1 MQDNPCQDGNDF
13 SGAYPSA
20 VEQADELQQLYEEA
34 PCGYHSLDENGVFI
48 RINRTEL
55 AMLGYSRGKLIGK
68 KKFYELL
75 TPESQKVFEANFPIF
90 KKRGWVRDLEFNMI
104 RKDGSILPVSL
115 SSIAIKD
122 KSGKYVISRSVVLDI
137 SDRKRLESERRK
149 TEAELQSSENRYR
162 ILFESNP
169 NPMWIYDPETLAFLE
184 VNQAAIAH
192 YGYSKAEFL
201 QMTIADIRPSI
212 DVQVLRQTNLD
223 LVPGQPHVGVWQH
236 RKKDASLID
245 VEVMAHAFL
254 VAGKQANLA
263 LIKDITVVKQS
274 AIDRQRTEVA
284 LREAHQRIVATWESM
299 TDAYASFDFDW
310 RFTYVNQAAVKVIN
324 FLTNTAPEEILNSNF
339 WEVFPLLLGGE
350 LEFKFRQ
357 ALVDRMPA
365 HFDYFYESTENWFEL
380 HAYPSPIGLGVYFRD
395 ITEAKRDEVVRKTA
409 ETQLLLTEER
419 LRYLLSS
426 NPAVLYACQATGD
439 YAATFISDNISG
451 MLGHEG
457 HEFLEDSQF
466 WASHIH
472 PEDAPQVFTGLTHLF
487 EQGTHTHEYRFL
499 HRDGSY
505 RWVLDELKLIRDAEG
520 NPLEI
525 VGYWIDITDRKQ
537 AEQKILEQANLLA
550 IATDAIFVHDLDNRI
565 LFWNQG
571 AERLYD
577 WKAADIVG
585 KDWQALLSPDTL
597 SELET
602 VIQQGTWQGEVPKV
616 TQAGKE
622 VVVMSRRSLMLDEAG
637 QPRSILTVDT
647 DITEKKQLETQF
659 LRTQRL
665 ESLGTLASGIAH
677 DLNNVL
683 TPIIGIVQLLPQK
696 IINPDSQTQ
705 RLLQILNDSSRRGAD
720 LVKQILSFTRGV
732 EGKPT
737 NTQISHLLAEIYKVS
752 RQTFPKNIDLSVD
765 LSKDLWLIT
774 ADATLLYQ
782 VFMNLCVN
790 ARDAM
795 PNGGTLSI
803 SAENF
808 EIDENYTRMNLD
820 AQVGFYVV
828 VTIADTGMG
837 MSPEV
842 RDRIFEPFF
851 TTKEVGKGTGLGLS
865 TVMGIVKTHQGFIN
879 VYSEVGNGT
888 QFAVYLPATNSS
900 EITPAIKA
908 EPLLG
913 QGELI
918 LVVDDEIAIQEIT
931 QATLENHGYKVMSAN
946 DGIEAI
952 ALYAEHKHDISVV
965 LLDLMMPSLDSAT
978 TIRTLHKLN
987 PQVQI
992 IAMSGLTT
1000 NESVARTMSE
1010 GVQAFLSKPFT
1021 APELLNLL
1029 SPLCKKN

>member
-1 MQDNPCQDGNDF
+1 MKDSPCRDGNNF
-13 SGAYPSA
+13 SGAYPSPL
-20 VEQADELQQLYEEA
+20 EQADELQQLYDQA
-34 PCGYHSLDENGVFI
+34 PCGYHSLDENGIFI
-48 RINRTEL
+48 RINQTEL
-55 AMLGYSRGKLIGK
+55 AMLGYTRGKLIGK

-75 TPESQKVFEANFPIF
+75 TPESQKVFEANFLTF

-115 SSIAIKD
+115 SSTAVKD
-122 KSGKYVISRSVVLDI
+122 KSGQYVMSRSVVLDI
-137 SDRKRLESERRK
+137 SDRKHLESERRK
-149 TEAELQSSENRYR
+149 TEVELQNSEIRYR

-192 YGYSKAEFL
+192 YGYSEAEFL

-212 DVQVLRQTNLD
+212 DAQVLRQINLD
-223 LVPGQPHVGVWQH
+223 LVPGQPHIGIWQH
-236 RKKDASLID
+236 RKSDGTLID

-263 LIKDITVVKQS
+263 LIKDITVVRQN
-274 AIDRQRTEVA
+274 AIDRQRSEVA

-299 TDAYASFDFDW
+299 TDAYASFDLDW
-310 RFTYVNQAAVKVIN
+310 RFTYVNPAAAKVIT
-324 FLTNTAPEEILNSNF
+324 LLADITPEEILNKNF
-339 WEVFPLLLGGE
+339 WEVFPLLPGGE
-350 LEFKFRQ
+350 LEIRFRQ
-357 ALVDRMPA
+357 ALAEQMPV
-365 HFDYFYESTENWFEL
+365 HFDYLYESTGSWFEL

-395 ITEAKRDEVVRKTA
+395 ITNRKTA
-409 ETQLLLTEER
+409 EMQLLLTEAR
-419 LRYLLSS
+419 LRYLLAS
-426 NPAVLYACQATGD
+426 NPAILYACQATGD
-439 YAATFISDNISG
+439 YAATFISDNVSA
-451 MLGHEG
+451 MLGYESRK
-457 HEFLEDSQF
+457 FIEDSQF
-466 WASHIH
+466 WANHIH
-472 PEDAPQVFTGLTHLF
+472 PEDAPQVFAGLTHLF
-487 EQGTHTHEYRFL
+487 EQGVYTHEYRFL

-505 RWVLDELKLIRDAEG
+505 RWVLDELKLIRDSGG

-537 AEQKILEQANLLA
+537 AEQIILEQANLLA
-550 IATDAIFVHDLDNRI
+550 IATDAIFVQDLDNRI
-565 LFWNQG
+565 LFWNKG
-571 AERLYD
+571 AERLYG
-577 WKAADIVG
+577 WNAADIIG
-585 KDWQALLSPDTL
+585 KNWQELLSPDAL

-602 VIQQGTWQGEVPKV
+602 VIRQGTWQGEVPKI
-616 TQAGKE
+616 TQAGRE
-622 VVVMSRRSLMLDEAG
+622 VVVMSRRSLMLDEVG
-637 QPRSILTVDT
+637 QPKSILTVDT

-665 ESLGTLASGIAH
+665 ESLGTLAGGIAH
-677 DLNNVL
+677 DLNNIL

-696 IINPDSQTQ
+696 ITNPDSQTQ
-705 RLLQILNDSSRRGAD
+705 RLLQILDDSARRGAD

-737 NTQISHLLAEIYKVS
+737 STQISHLLAEIQKVS
-752 RQTFPKNIDLSVD
+752 RQTFPKNIELSVD

-803 SAENF
+803 AAANF

-820 AQVGFYVV
+820 AQAGFYVV
-828 VTIADTGMG
+828 VTIADTGTG
-837 MSPEV
+837 MSPDV
-842 RDRIFEPFF
+842 RDRIFDPFF
-851 TTKEVGKGTGLGLS
+851 TTKEIGKGTGLGLS

-879 VYSEVGNGT
+879 VYSEIGNGT
-888 QFAVYLPATNSS
+888 QFTVYLPATNSS
-900 EITPAIKA
+900 ELAPMIIA

-913 QGELI
+913 KGELI
-918 LVVDDEIAIQEIT
+918 LVVDDEEAIQEIT
-931 QATLENHGYKVMSAN
+931 QVTLETHGYKVMSAN

-952 ALYAEHKHDISVV
+952 AFYAEHKRDISVV
-965 LLDLMMPSLDSAT
+965 LLDLMMPSLDSDT

-987 PQVQI
+987 PQVKI

-1010 GVQAFLSKPFT
+1010 GVQAFLAKPFT

-1029 SPLCKKN
+1029 SPLCNNKELIT